1 MLRKS
6 LQTLHVDD
14 LRGRR
19 DCGSIADA
27 LWSRFLQN
35 RAPHPMSVAQLD
47 VALDRPMPQSPDAER
62 AVLGSILINNHAFY
76 RVVGTINTEDFFRDA
91 HRTIFA
97 TMRRLAEQSKEIDP
111 LTLREELAK
120 NAQLEQVGGSA
131 YVSSLV
137 DGIPDIANVERYA
150 RIVKEKST
158 LPRLIGI
165 GNSGKRSALAAPTR
179 PADR

>member
-1 MLRKS
+1 
-6 LQTLHVDD
+6 
-14 LRGRR
+14 
-19 DCGSIADA
+19 
-27 LWSRFLQN
+27 
-35 RAPHPMSVAQLD
+35 MSVAQLD

-120 NAQLEQVGGSA
+120 NAQLEQAGGSSQRGP
-131 YVSSLV
+131 VVL
-137 DGIPDIANVERYA
+137 GIPCIAEA
-150 RIVKEKST
+150 T
-158 LPRLIGI
+158 P
-165 GNSGKRSALAAPTR
+165 
-179 PADR
+179 